1 MHKEDKLDEAIA
13 QYDKAVLA
21 YPRCPGVHYNRGLAF
36 RKKGQLDSAVTD
48 YSQAIDL
55 DPRFVDAYANRGYAY
70 FKLGEFAAALA
81 DFDKGV
87 GVGPAERRRAKKP
100 RAASPEARGEVRA
113 LRTDFES

>member
-70 FKLGEFAAALA
+70 FKLGEFAPALA
-81 DFDKGV
+81 NFKRCWSWT
-87 GVGPAERRRAKKP
+87 RRTPPRKK
-100 RAASPEARGEVRA
+100 AASCFSGSSGRSKG
-113 LRTDFES
+113 S